1 MSYIDK
7 NSDIVISAR
16 MTNEGRK
23 LLSLGLL
30 NFDSFRLGDSEIDY
44 RTLGNQYNI
53 SLENIIR
60 AKAENPDIK
69 TALKPTPN
77 ATNTYLTIPQLSPVI
92 LNNLITAPNTGFF
105 DYTGSTSIEY
115 TAYTDT
121 VCHILQDDTI
131 IILSGI
137 TGGTLISVSQAPTY
151 GSNIYEPKVG
161 DLMMV
166 KMTNDELSVTQNKSV
181 VELNNPV
188 PYLWYKVQNV
198 YGSLSSNNLQVEI
211 DRNFA
216 NFSNYAGSNYCWT
229 TFYPLGTGLTSN
241 YLFSEGGFFSG
252 GCVWNLNNVWSY
264 PMIGVDPANYEN
276 FDSYGSENYIGSKEY
291 FGYTTETGVSGSTYD
306 PLGACNL
313 KPAVS
318 IIHYSNKDTCTNQT
332 ELKYGQKFYID
343 LTIPETPKVV
353 MPTLMW
359 HKDIGISIG
368 HVFIG
373 SGNTEY
379 VTLSGNTV
387 YTPASVS
394 TEMEKNV
401 YYTPLVDSYGNKVG
415 RIFPELQMFTVDDQ
429 ELVAAL
435 SYKANRNWTL
445 PTMETSTV
453 SSNDG
458 IIDATN
464 ILYLTYLLAST
475 SGYTSGLQCQNFVCV
490 STLESNCA
498 PTLKQTV
505 DVQLPAEFPF
515 MSVTGG
521 TGWYADKFYILAQ
534 KKQYG
539 AYPDPAQWVLMDFTS
554 DIVNHTVGNRID
566 PVNLQSTTFN
576 ITNSKYISGTT
587 YNLND
592 FITIPQTAETERLQF
607 GDERFFFGNI
617 EATGVTTKY
626 RTKFIFNV
634 PPTYFNASNNPT
646 WPNSQQRVHIS
657 EVGVYD
663 ANKNLVA
670 VGKLNTPIE
679 KVPNTTIIIEIAFDL

>member
-1 MSYIDK
+1 
-7 NSDIVISAR
+7 
-16 MTNEGRK
+16 
-23 LLSLGLL
+23 
-30 NFDSFRLGDSEIDY
+30 
-44 RTLGNQYNI
+44 
-53 SLENIIR
+53 
-60 AKAENPDIK
+60 
-69 TALKPTPN
+69 
-77 ATNTYLTIPQLSPVI
+77 
-92 LNNLITAPNTGFF
+92 
-105 DYTGSTSIEY
+105 
-115 TAYTDT
+115 
-121 VCHILQDDTI
+121 
-131 IILSGI
+131 
-137 TGGTLISVSQAPTY
+137 
-151 GSNIYEPKVG
+151 
-161 DLMMV
+161 
-166 KMTNDELSVTQNKSV
+166 
-181 VELNNPV
+181 
-188 PYLWYKVQNV
+188 
-198 YGSLSSNNLQVEI
+198 
-211 DRNFA
+211 
-216 NFSNYAGSNYCWT
+216 
-229 TFYPLGTGLTSN
+229 
-241 YLFSEGGFFSG
+241 
-252 GCVWNLNNVWSY
+252 
-264 PMIGVDPANYEN
+264 
-276 FDSYGSENYIGSKEY
+276 
-291 FGYTTETGVSGSTYD
+291 
-306 PLGACNL
+306 
-313 KPAVS
+313 
-318 IIHYSNKDTCTNQT
+318 
-332 ELKYGQKFYID
+332 
-343 LTIPETPKVV
+343 
-353 MPTLMW
+353 
-359 HKDIGISIG
+359 
-368 HVFIG
+368 
-373 SGNTEY
+373 
-379 VTLSGNTV
+379 
-387 YTPASVS
+387 
-394 TEMEKNV
+394 MEKNI

-646 WPNSQQRVHIS
+646 WPNSQQRIHIS